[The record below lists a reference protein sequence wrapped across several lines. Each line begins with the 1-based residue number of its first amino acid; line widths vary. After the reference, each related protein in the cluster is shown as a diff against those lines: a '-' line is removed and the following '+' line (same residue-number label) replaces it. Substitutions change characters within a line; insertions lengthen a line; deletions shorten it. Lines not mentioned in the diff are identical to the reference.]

1 MKTRLLLTIAI
12 IIIAVIILT
21 GLIFNFFILDTL
33 NGSDS
38 GTIFPQ
44 PQLKYVLVAT
54 LENDF
59 NYDAL
64 SFKEKTRNLLY
75 AKTILVDEND
85 LLQFPSLLSA
95 IGDIGKYNSFPNKG
109 YSDITVDE
117 IEALQK
123 FIMITSKE
131 QTGIAD
137 SSYYSLKLQDNIY
150 HIDYNFHHYPANDLF
165 LFVYSMDP
173 QDTTTQFVEIED
185 KDFVNVPIIGEVL
198 IKKQFLSEN
207 TIPKAI
213 SVKDQVSYQKYLDSK
228 FEEKYGSGTA
238 PFGINHILFVDEN
251 SNAFRIVVQ
260 FERIN

>member
-1 MKTRLLLTIAI
+1 
-12 IIIAVIILT
+12 
-21 GLIFNFFILDTL
+21 
-33 NGSDS
+33 
-38 GTIFPQ
+38 
-44 PQLKYVLVAT
+44 
-54 LENDF
+54 
-59 NYDAL
+59 
-64 SFKEKTRNLLY
+64 
-75 AKTILVDEND
+75 
-85 LLQFPSLLSA
+85 
-95 IGDIGKYNSFPNKG
+95 
-109 YSDITVDE
+109 
-117 IEALQK
+117 
-123 FIMITSKE
+123 MITSKE